1 MRFNKDLAI
10 IIGSNKIFIIFL
22 FNLGDKP
29 AYLPLHLFNCP
40 AIQFQKFK
48 RDILT
53 MQGNIMLV
61 KTIPEYS
68 FKDILVVSRTS
79 QSTTNANWQYEF

>member
-1 MRFNKDLAI
+1 MCFNKELGI
-10 IIGSNKIFIIFL
+10 IIRSKKIFIL
-22 FNLGDKP
+22 FWFNFGDKP

-40 AIQFQKFK
+40 AIQFKKFK

-53 MQGNIMLV
+53 MHGNIMLV

-68 FKDILVVSRTS
+68 FKDILVVSKTS
-79 QSTTNANWQYEF
+79 QSTADANWQYEF